1 MEYKKLHNLGRLP
14 PRQRIL
20 DLIEMSSALNL
31 LSYYPKENITE
42 VTIITMLSIE
52 QRILETNA
60 GKPPSKAATDV

>member
-31 LSYYPKENITE
+31 SYYYPKENITE
-42 VTIITMLSIE
+42 ATIITMLSIE
-52 QRILETNA
+52 QWIFETNA